1 MAGNANSGRKSEPA
15 ALKLLKGRGNGT
27 DSGGRPVP
35 KPPPFKRHA
44 PERPAWLSPEAER
57 EWDRV
62 VPGLTMLDI
71 LKPEDR
77 AVLAAYCETWSMYRV
92 ATEAVNQEGLTLLQ
106 ETVIENARGTIS
118 TSKPIANPNVSIA
131 RAAGRELRA
140 FAAQF
145 GLSPTAEMALGKT
158 GAPDDGDD
166 DNPF

>member
-1 MAGNANSGRKSEPA
+1 MPGNANSGRRSEPA

-35 KPPPFKRHA
+35 TPPPFKRHA
-44 PERPAWLSPEAER
+44 PECPGWLSPEGKR
-57 EWDRV
+57 EWERV
-62 VPGLTMLDI
+62 VPGLSVLDI

-77 AVLAAYCETWSMYRV
+77 GVLAAYCETWSVYKLASESVIR
-92 ATEAVNQEGLTLLQ
+92 EGLTQ
-106 ETVIENARGTIS
+106 FVTITIENSRGTIV
-118 TSKPIANPNVSIA
+118 TEKPVANPNVAIA
-131 RAAGRELRA
+131 RAAGKELRA

-158 GAPDDGDD
+158 GGPDDGDD